1 MTKKINRTDS
11 EWRQQLTREQ
21 FEVCRH
27 HATER
32 PFTGELLSNK
42 AEGVYHC
49 VCCGEPLFESS
60 SKFDSGTG
68 WPSFFQPIADGAVEE
83 HLDTSH
89 GMRRSEVVCARC
101 DAHLGH
107 VFDDGPQPT
116 GQRYCIN
123 SVALSFTGKEQD

>member
-1 MTKKINRTDS
+1 MTKKINRKDS

-21 FEVCRH
+21 YEVCRH

-32 PFTGELLSNK
+32 PFTGELLGNK

-68 WPSFFQPIADGAVEE
+68 WPSFFRPIADGAVEE

-123 SVALSFTGKEQD
+123 SVALSFTGKDQD